1 MKIKRLIIILVIVV
15 LAGGGYV
22 YYSRTQKQG
31 AKNQLLL
38 YGNVDIRQVQL
49 AFQEIGRLEKLYVQE
64 GDRVKQGV
72 LVAEIDAVRYHANLQ
87 RAQAELEAQKQVVN
101 RLQAGS
107 RPQEVAKARADVRAW
122 EAKLADA
129 EVTLKRL
136 QRLLRD
142 QATSQQKV
150 DDAATAEKA
159 AKEALEA
166 ARQALDL
173 ALIGPRKED
182 IAAAR
187 AKLQAAAASVT
198 LAAKEVADT
207 KLYAPADA
215 VVRDRIMEPGDM
227 AFPNTPVLT
236 LAQTD
241 LLWVRVYVPEPDLG
255 RIVTG
260 MKASVSTD
268 SYPGKTYSGWI
279 GFISPVAEFTP
290 KNVET
295 EALRTRLVYQAR
307 VFVCNP
313 EHELRLGMPATVR
326 IDLDQQKPTGPARR
340 QDVCTGRA
348 EKLPVPENKSL

>member
-1 MKIKRLIIILVIVV
+1 MKLKRLIVLLVIAT
-15 LAGGGYV
+15 LAGGGYW
-22 YYSRTQKQG
+22 YFRTMEQG
-31 AKNQLLL
+31 PENRLLL

-49 AFQEIGRLEKLYVQE
+49 AFQESGRLEKLYVQE
-64 GDRVKQGV
+64 GDRVKEGT
-72 LVAEIDAVRYHANLQ
+72 LLAEIDAVRYRADLQ
-87 RAQAELEAQKQVVN
+87 KAQAELAARKQVLN

-107 RPQEVAKARADVRAW
+107 RPQEIAKARADVRAW

-136 QRLLRD
+136 QRLIRD

-159 AKEALEA
+159 AKEGLEA

-173 ALIGPRKED
+173 VLIGPRKED

-187 AKLQAAAASVT
+187 AKMQAAEAAVT
-198 LAAKEVADT
+198 LAEKGLADT
-207 KLYAPADA
+207 RLYAPADA

-227 AFPNTPVLT
+227 AFPGTPVLT
-236 LAQTD
+236 LAKID
-241 LLWVRVYVPEPDLG
+241 PLWIRVYVPETDLG
-255 RIVTG
+255 RITPG
-260 MKASVSTD
+260 MKATITTD

-279 GFISPVAEFTP
+279 GYISPTAEFTP

-307 VFVCNP
+307 IFACNP
-313 EHELRLGMPATVR
+313 ENELRLGMPSTVR
-326 IDLDQQKPTGPARR
+326 IDLDQQKPEGPVY
-340 QDVCTGRA
+340 QSNVCRD
-348 EKLPVPENKSL
+348 S

>member
-1 MKIKRLIIILVIVV
+1 MKIKRLIVLLVIAA
-15 LAGGGYV
+15 LAGGGYW
-22 YYSRTQKQG
+22 YSRTMEQG
-31 AKNQLLL
+31 PENRLLL

-49 AFQEIGRLEKLYVQE
+49 AFQESGRLEKLYVQE
-64 GDRVKQGV
+64 GDRVKEGT
-72 LVAEIDAVRYHANLQ
+72 LLAEIDAIRYHADLQ
-87 RAQAELEAQKQVVN
+87 RTQAELAAQKQVVN

-107 RPQEVAKARADVRAW
+107 RPQEIAKARADVRAW
-122 EAKLADA
+122 EAKLADT

-136 QRLLRD
+136 QRLIKD

-159 AKEALEA
+159 AKEGLEA

-173 ALIGPRKED
+173 VLIGPRKED

-187 AKLQAAAASVT
+187 AKLQAAEAGVT
-198 LAAKEVADT
+198 LAQKGLSDT

-227 AFPNTPVLT
+227 AFPSTPVLT
-236 LAQTD
+236 LAKTD
-241 LLWVRVYVPEPDLG
+241 PLWVRVYVPESDLG
-255 RIVTG
+255 RIVSG
-260 MKASVSTD
+260 MKATITTD

-279 GFISPVAEFTP
+279 GYISPTAEFTP

-307 VFVCNP
+307 IFACNP
-313 EHELRLGMPATVR
+313 AQELRLGMPATVR
-326 IDLDQQKPTGPARR
+326 IDLDQQKPEGPVY
-340 QDVCTGRA
+340 QSNVCRDR
-348 EKLPVPENKSL
+348 